1 MKAAYKRDWLV
12 DLVLDNPMLIEIRR
26 FRRKYLTTRGTGF
39 GGFLLFLVAY
49 GLLVTI
55 QLRWPQGM
63 SPGVVLMLELGL
75 FCFLVPALIHGAI
88 AGERERRSW
97 DFLLVAPVTRA
108 QVVVGKF
115 MGAAWGILVASAL
128 FLIPLTIA
136 LIAESWPSSY
146 GYASYERHTNLHD
159 ALQGVMVVV
168 TFALLMA
175 AMTLF
180 FSARCKRPLMALG
193 ASLGLIAIGLIAY
206 PILLAPLMSTG
217 GTGELTM
224 YFHPFFVLFQ
234 VIEFDSRGDR
244 GQDLAFWGWPQVLVY
259 IGMTIVF
266 LVWTERTLGFAENEV
281 KFVGGKKHA

>member
-12 DLVLDNPMLIEIRR
+12 DLILDNPMLIEVRR
-26 FRRKYLTTRGTGF
+26 FRRKYLSTRGTGF
-39 GGFLLFLVAY
+39 AGLLLFLIAY

-63 SPGVVLMLELGL
+63 SPAVVLMLELGL

-97 DFLLVAPVTRA
+97 DFLLVAPVSRA

-136 LIAESWPSSY
+136 LVAESWPSPYSFS
-146 GYASYERHTNLHD
+146 SYERHTSLHD
-159 ALQGVMVVV
+159 AFLGVMVVV

-193 ASLGLIAIGLIAY
+193 ASLGLIAIGMIAY
-206 PILLAPLMSTG
+206 PILLAPLMNTS

-234 VIEFDSRGDR
+234 VAEPGWNANRAGD
-244 GQDLAFWGWPQVLVY
+244 ATFWGWPQVLVY
-259 IGMTIVF
+259 IALTIVF
-266 LVWTERTLGFAENEV
+266 LIWTERTLGFAENEV